1 MRMEL
6 SSLVKEGF
14 CGTDLHFFILMHSL
28 FLRSIL
34 YQYKILDISLT
45 KRALRALRPHVL

>member
-6 SSLVKEGF
+6 SSLEKERF
-14 CGTDLHFFILMHSL
+14 CGTDLHFFTLIHSL

-34 YQYKILDISLT
+34 YQYKILDVFLT
-45 KRALRALRPHVL
+45 KRALRALRPRVL